1 LFAHYALLFLALV
14 LIVAAAEMFTNGI
27 EWLGQRLGLSEGVVG
42 SLLAAVG
49 TALPETLIPIVAV
62 FWFGGKHGADVGIGA
77 IAGAPFMLST
87 LTLSLCGLSMFFFAW
102 TGRRKK
108 ELKINTGLLSRD
120 LCFFIVA
127 YSLAIGASFL
137 SPDRN
142 LRLIYA
148 AGLFLIYPVYVYMTI
163 KGESEMGDEPEQL
176 YFSKVFK
183 LESRH
188 LGLIVPQILLSL
200 VGIVG
205 GAALFVDHIETIAKG
220 IGFSALFLSLIVSPI
235 ATELPEKI
243 NSIIWARNGK
253 DTLALA
259 NITGALVFQACFPV
273 AFGVAFTSWQLEPK
287 MVASAIVAIF
297 SALIYLRLISTN
309 QLRPMHLMC
318 GAIAYSVVIGLIIMT
333 DDVDP
338 VPVTFI
344 QNYGACSFFSSSAG

>member
-1 LFAHYALLFLALV
+1 MFAHYAILLIALV

-87 LTLSLCGLSMFFFAW
+87 LTLSMCGLSMFFFAQ
-102 TGRRKK
+102 TGRRQKG
-108 ELKINTGLLSRD
+108 LKINTGLLTRD
-120 LCFFIVA
+120 LGFFIVA
-127 YSLAIGASFL
+127 YSLAIGASF
-137 SPDRN
+137 SAPIPWVR
-142 LRLIYA
+142 YVFA

-163 KGESEMGDEPEQL
+163 KGESEMGSEPEQL
-176 YFSKVFK
+176 YFSKLFK
-183 LESRH
+183 LDSKR
-188 LGLIVPQILLSL
+188 LTLIVPQIVISL
-200 VGIVG
+200 AGIVG

-243 NSIIWARNGK
+243 NSVIWARSGK

-273 AFGVAFTSWQLEPK
+273 AFGVAFTTWELEPK
-287 MVASAIVAIF
+287 AIASAIVAIF
-297 SALIYLRLISTN
+297 SALIYLRLITKN
-309 QLRPMHLMC
+309 QLRPAHLMC
-318 GAIAYSVVIGLIIMT
+318 GAIAYVIVIGIIIAT
-333 DDVDP
+333 DTVDP
-338 VPVTFI
+338 VPVVQALKFL
-344 QNYGACSFFSSSAG
+344 

>member
-1 LFAHYALLFLALV
+1 LFAHYALLVLALV
-14 LIVAAAEMFTNGI
+14 LIVAAAELFTNGV

-62 FWFGGKHGADVGIGA
+62 FWFGGRHGADVGIGA

-87 LTLSLCGLSMFFFAW
+87 LTLSLCGLSMFVF
-102 TGRRKK
+102 TRSGRRKH
-108 ELKINTGLLSRD
+108 EIKINNGLLTRD

-127 YSLAIGASFL
+127 YSLALGASFM

-142 LRLIYA
+142 LRLLVA
-148 AGLFLIYPVYVYMTI
+148 AGIFLIYPVYVYMTI

-176 YFSKVFK
+176 WFSKLFK
-183 LESRH
+183 KESTR
-188 LGLIVPQILLSL
+188 LRLIVPQIAFSL
-200 VGIVG
+200 AGIVG

-243 NSIIWARNGK
+243 NSIIWARSGK

-273 AFGVAFTSWQLEPK
+273 AFGVAFTAWNLEPK
-287 MVASAIVAIF
+287 AIGSGIVAIF
-297 SALIYLRLISTN
+297 SAMIYLRLIARN
-309 QLRPMHLMC
+309 KLKPVHLMC
-318 GAIAYSVVIGLIIMT
+318 GAVAYFCVIGIIIAT
-333 DDVDP
+333 DNVDP
-338 VPVTFI
+338 MPISQQAQVT
-344 QNYGACSFFSSSAG
+344 NPN

>member
-1 LFAHYALLFLALV
+1 MFAHYALLSLALV

-87 LTLSLCGLSMFFFAW
+87 LTLALCGLSMFFFAR
-102 TGRRKK
+102 TGRRPKN
-108 ELKINTGLLSRD
+108 LKINTGLLTRD

-137 SPDRN
+137 SPDRW
-142 LRLIYA
+142 LRLTFA
-148 AGLFLIYPVYVYMTI
+148 AGIFLIYPVYVYMTI
-163 KGESEMGDEPEQL
+163 KGESEMGIEPEEL

-183 LESRH
+183 PDSRH
-188 LGLIVPQILLSL
+188 LGLIIPQILISL
-200 VGIVG
+200 AGIVG

-243 NSIIWARNGK
+243 NSIIWARSGK

-273 AFGVAFTSWQLEPK
+273 AFGVAFTSWDLEPK
-287 MVASAIVAIF
+287 AIASAIVAIF

-309 QLRPMHLMC
+309 RLRPVHLMC
-318 GAIAYSVVIGLIIMT
+318 GAIAYATVIGIIIAT
-333 DDVDP
+333 DTVDP
-338 VPVTFI
+338 QPVAFLHL
-344 QNYGACSFFSSSAG
+344 

>member
-1 LFAHYALLFLALV
+1 MFVHYALLALALV

-87 LTLSLCGLSMFFFAW
+87 LTLSLCGLSMFVFSR
-102 TGRRKK
+102 TGRRKQ
-108 ELKINTGLLSRD
+108 ELKINNGLLTRD

-127 YSLAIGASFL
+127 YSLALGASFM

-142 LRLIYA
+142 LRLAVA
-148 AGLFLIYPVYVYMTI
+148 AGIFLIYPFYVYMTI

-176 YFSKVFK
+176 YLSKVFK
-183 LESRH
+183 LDSRR
-188 LGLIVPQILLSL
+188 LVLIVPQIVISL
-200 VGIVG
+200 IGIVG
-205 GAALFVDHIETIAKG
+205 GASLFVDHIETIAKG

-243 NSIIWARNGK
+243 NSIIWARSGK

-273 AFGVAFTSWQLEPK
+273 AFGVAFTSWDLDPK
-287 MVASAIVAIF
+287 TIASGIVAIF
-297 SALIYLRLISTN
+297 SAMIFLRLISTN
-309 QLRPMHLMC
+309 QLRPVHLMC
-318 GAIAYSVVIGLIIMT
+318 GAFAYFCVIGVIIAT
-333 DDVDP
+333 DTVDP
-338 VPVTFI
+338 MPI
-344 QNYGACSFFSSSAG
+344 SLIKQLSF

>member
-1 LFAHYALLFLALV
+1 MLAHYALLALALV

-62 FWFGGKHGADVGIGA
+62 FFFGGKHGADVGVGA

-87 LTLSLCGLSMFFFAW
+87 LTLALCGLSMFVFSR
-102 TGRRKK
+102 TGRRKQ
-108 ELKINTGLLSRD
+108 EMKINNRLLTRD

-127 YSLAIGASFL
+127 YGLALGASFM

-142 LRLIYA
+142 LRLAVATGI
-148 AGLFLIYPVYVYMTI
+148 FLIYPFYVYMTI
-163 KGESEMGDEPEQL
+163 TGESEMGDEPEQL
-176 YFSKVFK
+176 YLAKVFK
-183 LESRH
+183 LDSRR
-188 LGLIVPQILLSL
+188 LVLIIPQIVISL

-220 IGFSALFLSLIVSPI
+220 IGFSALFLSLIISPI

-243 NSIIWARNGK
+243 NSILWARAGK

-273 AFGVAFTSWQLEPK
+273 AFGVAFTSWDLEPK
-287 MVASAIVAIF
+287 VISSGIVAIL
-297 SALIYLRLISTN
+297 SAMIFLRLISTN
-309 QLRPMHLMC
+309 QLKPVHLMC
-318 GAIAYSVVIGLIIMT
+318 GAFAYVVVIGVIIMT
-333 DDVDP
+333 DTVDP
-338 VPVTFI
+338 MPI
-344 QNYGACSFFSSSAG
+344 SLIRHLPL